1 MMAHGQN
8 GQYDCKPIEKIS
20 TFQCYD
26 KSKFENLFLR
36 NLEVI
41 KR

>member
-1 MMAHGQN
+1 MMAHGQMGN
-8 GQYDCKPIEKIS
+8 MIANPIEKIS
-20 TFQCYD
+20 TFQCYV

-41 KR
+41 K